1 MVKVN
6 APALSLGA
14 SGKLGNALVFAQ
26 WKGRAYVRELVQ
38 PSNPKS
44 AGQTGIRAAMTFLS
58 QYWATLSTADQ
69 ATWEDL
75 ADSTVISPFNAYC
88 SYNLKR
94 WRSFEAPSQ
103 QHPAAES
110 DAVGTIA
117 NQAATGGIRQI
128 DVEAQVTILNQNW
141 AIAIFRSDTTAFSTA
156 WNNCIAIIP
165 AASAAVFH
173 HIDTPLTP
181 ATYYYN
187 FRPISIEGVL
197 GAEVGEVNAAAT

>member
-128 DVEAQVTILNQNW
+128 DVEAEVTILNQNW
-141 AIAIFRSDTTAFSTA
+141 AIAIFRSDTTGFSTA

-165 AASAAVFH
+165 AASAAVH
-173 HIDTPLTP
+173 HFIDTPLTP